1 MCCYAYQSKVFCVVL
16 KKIQTISQTRVESR
30 IKLCNEPALNTVSKK
45 LDPFVAKII
54 KVFGYRVKKATLIT
68 KIMPYAA

>member
-30 IKLCNEPALNTVSKK
+30 IKLCNETALNTVSKK

-54 KVFGYRVKKATLIT
+54 KFLDTESRKL
-68 KIMPYAA
+68 P